1 MISSLLASGVYGARE
16 NGAGSVGRGRVLGK
30 RPLKTLNTLAV
41 PYTLH
46 VDSLPHSPLSL
57 QGYTASS
64 DWQDWKQMRIPR
76 CCAFALTRMVVS
88 PYSSTLYL
96 LFNSA
101 YRTCVCPYAYVCAL
115 VHKCVH
121 DVDGIGR
128 HTQNMS
134 V

>member
-30 RPLKTLNTLAV
+30 RPLNTLNTLAV

-76 CCAFALTRMVVS
+76 CCAFGLTRMVVS
-88 PYSSTLYL
+88 PYSSTL
-96 LFNSA
+96 
-101 YRTCVCPYAYVCAL
+101 RIEHVCAHMHMYAHL
-115 VHKCVH
+115 CTNVYMMLMVSADIH
-121 DVDGIGR
+121 R
-128 HTQNMS
+128 T
-134 V
+134 